1 MESCE
6 MRHCWKC
13 FECILRAL
21 LNSDCSLHQ
30 KKQNQPTK
38 KKKPKPKTS
47 PHPRFYWGYG
57 KLFAPC
63 RLLSWVP
70 VEILSQIKTL
80 NLCKN
85 WVSGFEIAELIWLP
99 KGEVLLFFFRPLPS
113 EGEGWVVGFHI
124 SWSTWPNV
132 LNLLREEK
140 QITEMWFGWG
150 REVREA
156 LQQCKY
162 PDLVPGHEWSSTALL
177 DFYALCH
184 NSYI

>member
-1 MESCE
+1 MWHVFMESCE

-99 KGEVLLFFFRPLPS
+99 KGEVLLFFFILFHLKERAGL
-113 EGEGWVVGFHI
+113 WV
-124 SWSTWPNV
+124 STSV
-132 LNLLREEK
+132 
-140 QITEMWFGWG
+140 
-150 REVREA
+150 
-156 LQQCKY
+156 
-162 PDLVPGHEWSSTALL
+162 DLL
-177 DFYALCH
+177 DRTCW
-184 NSYI
+184 IC